1 MSKKHYIKLAKIIS
15 KATKMK
21 IDTSY
26 LKVDLINKENFINDL
41 VKYLKEENPKFDEK
55 RFLEACK

>member
-15 KATKMK
+15 KTTT
-21 IDTSY
+21 INIETSY
-26 LKVDLINKENFINDL
+26 LKVDLIKKKDFINEL
-41 VKYLKEENPKFDEK
+41 VKYLKEDNPRFDEK